1 MKREEILADDE
12 LDNVIGGAQTVQI
25 PQSTRGEK
33 LSVPA
38 WLNDIKSEINPAELV
53 PINKGSFVQKF
64 KGIFQRMQ
72 PD

>member
-25 PQSTRGEK
+25 PKST
-33 LSVPA
+33 
-38 WLNDIKSEINPAELV
+38 LNDIKSEMNPAELV